1 MTRVIACF
9 TSNPLYILPYLLHN
23 LSKIKLNLSFS
34 LLPPKPSTPFLS
46 IFITF
51 KSCSSYSTPFLAT
64 FKIV

>member
-34 LLPPKPSTPFLS
+34 LLPPKPFTLFSLYLHLFATLFL
-46 IFITF
+46 
-51 KSCSSYSTPFLAT
+51 
-64 FKIV
+64 